1 VTRGFKSCRG
11 TIGQATYTG
20 ACFQWQPQHTETVVD
35 YLAQYINAPGK
46 GAKGPCLVNN

>member
-20 ACFQWQPQHTETVVD
+20 AIFWTLIGTTVAFDSIPAVCVENVK
-35 YLAQYINAPGK
+35 YRK
-46 GAKGPCLVNN
+46 K